1 VEEERLLL
9 KRKRGEREVEEKS
22 INIMLKGKTNVK
34 EERFTLQ
41 WKVDVEKDA
50 EEDAED
56 GWGRTTR
63 TTLEGL
69 RRERYHLFKT

>member
-1 VEEERLLL
+1 M

-22 INIMLKGKTNVK
+22 INIILKGKTNVK

-56 GWGRTTR
+56 G
-63 TTLEGL
+63 
-69 RRERYHLFKT
+69 